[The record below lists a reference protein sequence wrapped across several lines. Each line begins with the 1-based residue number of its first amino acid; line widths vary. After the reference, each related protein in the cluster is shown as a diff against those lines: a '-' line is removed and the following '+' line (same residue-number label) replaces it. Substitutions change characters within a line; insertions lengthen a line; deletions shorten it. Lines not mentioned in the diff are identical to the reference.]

1 LSYPSF
7 ERATEVVDQFINL
20 LAEHGVDLRQGSAA
34 EGEAL
39 AMIDVLDM
47 WKNPARRPTDP
58 RPVARAA
65 MGFVDLAGKVVG
77 VKDHPAFGSVGP
89 PSGDAQ

>member
-7 ERATEVVDQFINL
+7 ERATEVVNQFINL

-34 EGEAL
+34 EGDAL

-47 WKNPARRPTDP
+47 WKNPTRRPTDP
-58 RPVARAA
+58 RPVA
-65 MGFVDLAGKVVG
+65 GDNG
-77 VKDHPAFGSVGP
+77 VRRLGRQ
-89 PSGDAQ
+89 SGRGQR

>member
-1 LSYPSF
+1 MSYPSF
-7 ERATEVVDQFINL
+7 ERATEVVGRFVNL
-20 LAEHGVDLRQGSAA
+20 LAEHGVDLSHDGAA

-47 WKNPARRPTDP
+47 WKNPTRRTADP

-65 MGFVDLAGKVVG
+65 MGFVDLAGRREQ
-77 VKDHPAFGSVGP
+77 
-89 PSGDAQ
+89 GD